1 QEQDTSLGTGS
12 DLMSVKVDVDV
23 KKIQPK
29 INKATAK
36 AQYVYASQV
45 HADMNRYV
53 PFLSG
58 DLRSQS
64 TIAVDGKSIY
74 YNVPY
79 ARAKYYGYVGKG
91 SYKVRHYTTTRTTAR
106 CDIKAKII
114 HGRSWA
120 RVAGRAM
127 KLK

>member
-1 QEQDTSLGTGS
+1 
-12 DLMSVKVDVDV
+12 
-23 KKIQPK
+23 K

-79 ARAKYYGYVGKG
+79 ARAQFYGYVGKG
-91 SYKVRHYTTTRTTAR
+91 RYKVRRYTTTGSTVRWYL
-106 CDIKAKII
+106 KAKII
-114 HGRSWA
+114 HGRSCD

>member
-1 QEQDTSLGTGS
+1 
-12 DLMSVKVDVDV
+12 MSVRVNVDVDV
-23 KKIQPK
+23 KRIPPK
-29 INKATAK
+29 IHKGVSK
-36 AQYVYASQV
+36 AQFVLANQV

-58 DLRSQS
+58 DLRNQS
-64 TIAVDGKSIY
+64 TVAGDGKAIY

-79 ARAKYYGYVGKG
+79 ARAQFYGYVGKG
-91 SYKVRHYTTTRTTAR
+91 RYPVRRYSTPGTTAR
-106 CDIKAKII
+106 WDLKAKAI

-127 KLK
+127 NL

>member
-1 QEQDTSLGTGS
+1 
-12 DLMSVKVDVDV
+12 MSVRVKVDVDV
-23 KKIQPK
+23 QRIPPK
-29 INKATAK
+29 IHKGVSK
-36 AQYVYASQV
+36 AQFVLANQV

-58 DLRSQS
+58 DLRNQS
-64 TIAVDGKSIY
+64 TIAIDGKSIY

-79 ARAKYYGYVGKG
+79 ARAQFYGFVGKG
-91 SYKVRHYTTTRTTAR
+91 RYKVRRYSTPGTTAR
-106 CDIKAKII
+106 WDLKAKAI

-127 KLK
+127 KL